1 MVCITDGPV
10 VDILPSG
17 NRDVMILISELE
29 SELLIWDE
37 EMMDNDGVDF
47 SRCVPAVAAAA
58 VHVTLG
64 ASVTMI
70 RTNVLL
76 RTLSMV

>member
-1 MVCITDGPV
+1 MCITDGPV
-10 VDILPSG
+10 VDILAFG
-17 NRDVMILISELE
+17 NRDIMILISESE

-47 SRCVPAVAAAA
+47 SRCVSVAAAA
-58 VHVTLG
+58 AVRVALG

>member
-1 MVCITDGPV
+1 MCITDGPV
-10 VDILPSG
+10 VDILAFG
-17 NRDVMILISELE
+17 NRDIMISISELE

-37 EMMDNDGVDF
+37 EMMDNDGADF
-47 SRCVPAVAAAA
+47 SCCVPAAAAAA
-58 VHVTLG
+58 VHVALG

-76 RTLSMV
+76 RTLSII

>member
-1 MVCITDGPV
+1 MVCITDGLV
-10 VDILPSG
+10 VDILAFG
-17 NRDVMILISELE
+17 NRDIMISISESE
-29 SELLIWDE
+29 SELFIWDE
-37 EMMDNDGVDF
+37 EMMDSDGVDF
-47 SRCVPAVAAAA
+47 SCCVPAVAAAA